1 MTYHCWCWPWS
12 PGPSSVCP
20 FPLKLLFFSPFLNC
34 TLWKEITMYSPQ
46 LSSRK
51 PSCISLRVEYLQK
64 LFGILLQVRFV
75 YSLPVIYL
83 FNHLFILVWTHE
95 YLLYIWCYNTILLNF
110 VAQFVP
116 ALAAESSFSWGL
128 CYSDIPPSLWDDGWI
143 DRIWN
148 YKIFQECLL
157 YFLPWVKI
165 LNGSLV
171 GEKAS
176 ICGICCLL
184 LLLSQ

>member
-1 MTYHCWCWPWS
+1 
-12 PGPSSVCP
+12 
-20 FPLKLLFFSPFLNC
+20 
-34 TLWKEITMYSPQ
+34 MYSPQ

-51 PSCISLRVEYLQK
+51 LSCISLRLEYLYK

-75 YSLPVIYL
+75 YFLPVIYL
-83 FNHLFILVWTHE
+83 FNHLFISVWTHE
-95 YLLYIWCYNTILLNF
+95 YLFYTWCYNTILLNF

-128 CYSDIPPSLWDDGWI
+128 CHSDIPPSLWDGWMG
-143 DRIWN
+143 RIWN
-148 YKIFQECLL
+148 YKMFQEYSL
-157 YFLPWVKI
+157 YFLPQVKI

-171 GEKAS
+171 VQKAS